1 MRRIRE
7 RPAVAFATMSALA
20 IAAIVVGELI
30 VNGTDIGEWD
40 VLFDSAWLAVI
51 AGLWLARGLPGRF
64 AAMIERLANRGALVR
79 NGQPVTRAD
88 IAVVEAELADEAR
101 GAEQR
106 WGIVIG
112 VLIALSFV
120 AAKSSVL
127 PAHPALGDVLVSV
140 VGAAALGAV
149 GGFLAGRVIGR
160 MLCYST
166 LGRSLERRDISFQ
179 ASPGHVDGA
188 AGLRPLGDY
197 FLRQS
202 LLLAIPAVFLLVW
215 SLLLLSPALHD
226 YARWR
231 APYLVL
237 LAVAIC
243 LEWAGFGAPL
253 RRAHRAMI
261 RDKSVALVTA
271 DAVLGPEIA
280 RARRELE
287 LDLDADRRAA
297 VRERLEQLSNSYR
310 EIDEMPTWPLD
321 RSLRRRATLA
331 NVAIVVPL
339 ALQVSA
345 AAGNALSG

>member
-140 VGAAALGAV
+140 VGAAALGTV

-179 ASPGHVDGA
+179 ASPGHVEARQVSGLSATTSCGSRCCSRSRPSSFSSGRCCCSRPRSTTTRAGA
-188 AGLRPLGDY
+188 RRTSSCSRSRSAWSG
-197 FLRQS
+197 
-202 LLLAIPAVFLLVW
+202 PA
-215 SLLLLSPALHD
+215 SGRRCA
-226 YARWR
+226 AR
-231 APYLVL
+231 
-237 LAVAIC
+237 
-243 LEWAGFGAPL
+243 
-253 RRAHRAMI
+253 
-261 RDKSVALVTA
+261 
-271 DAVLGPEIA
+271 IA
-280 RARRELE
+280 R
-287 LDLDADRRAA
+287 
-297 VRERLEQLSNSYR
+297 
-310 EIDEMPTWPLD
+310 
-321 RSLRRRATLA
+321 
-331 NVAIVVPL
+331 
-339 ALQVSA
+339 
-345 AAGNALSG
+345 